1 MKTFYT
7 QTARLKYLNKTLEQ
21 SYWNK
26 STNTFD
32 VQVSLL
38 LRYKGLS
45 ALA

>member
-1 MKTFYT
+1 MTTFYI
-7 QTARLKYLNKTLEQ
+7 QTEGLKYLNKMLEQ

-26 STNTFD
+26 STNIFD

-38 LRYKGLS
+38 LQFKGLS